1 MGGADQHRWL
11 AFEPDTVKSMSIA
24 FDRAV
29 LSLNLTDHDE
39 AFRYVVAK
47 KIIEIARKGE
57 RDPAR
62 ICERAL
68 DDLLR

>member
-1 MGGADQHRWL
+1 
-11 AFEPDTVKSMSIA
+11 MSIA